1 MQLEIT
7 KVCADSLRAFTQ
19 NNYGITLK
27 SSHAHELV
35 AAYFG
40 YASRAALIL
49 DNKRSIDNLTE
60 AEVIILSS
68 SVPLVDQRLKML
80 KDLPSGLPSSEILS
94 EGVYAPIIADEQFF
108 GRVWPSLRE
117 AAVALAD
124 ERAFDNLRMMG
135 MEPEELDLLTEVVV
149 ETMESDVLMTVTF
162 NYPAKAKKPLRH
174 SSVAVT
180 LTRIAGNIG
189 YSKTKVLPTFYY
201 GHFTDPDFEL
211 KHGITWS

>member
-49 DNKRSIDNLTE
+49 DRKWSVDYLKD
-60 AEVIILSS
+60 AEVIILNP
-68 SVPLVDQRLKML
+68 SVPLVDQRLKVL
-80 KDLPSGLPSSEILS
+80 RDLPSNLPTSEILS
-94 EGVYAPIIADEQFF
+94 EGVYAPIITDKQFV

-117 AAVALAD
+117 AAVVLAD

-135 MEPEELDLLTEVVV
+135 MEPEELDLLTEVVI
-149 ETMESDVLMTVTF
+149 ETTESDVLMTVTF
-162 NYPAKAKKPLRH
+162 DYPAKAKKPLRL

-180 LTRIAGNIG
+180 LTRLAGNIG
-189 YSKTKVLPTFYY
+189 YRKTKVLPTFYY